1 MVRIGVFVKEVLDVD
16 QLRVDPNTRE
26 PKLSELPTKV
36 NTFDKH
42 AIEEAVRLKG
52 ELSDAQVSVLSV
64 KGQKL
69 KETVKEPLAM
79 GADDAFVV
87 PYDGDLDGRGT
98 ARVMAKLIEKHGPF
112 DLIFCGEVS
121 LDVNAGEVPMRVAA
135 LLDMEFVW
143 NAKKIIGVEDGTI
156 TLIRDADQDE
166 EVKVQTPAIVSMNDE
181 MNNPRLPALMQILAA
196 GKKPIQEASIE
207 DLGLSKEDLEP
218 IVKVVENK
226 APQTDRKQ
234 IILEGD
240 DREEKLV
247 EALKKEGIL

>member
-16 QLRVDPNTRE
+16 QLRVDPESRE
-26 PKLSELPTKV
+26 PKLAGLPPKV

-42 AIEEAVRLKG
+42 AVEEAVRIKG
-52 ELSDAQVSVLSV
+52 EVSDAKVTVLSV

-79 GADDAFVV
+79 GADDAIVV
-87 PYDGDLDGRGT
+87 PYEGELDGRST
-98 ARVMAKLIEKHGPF
+98 ARVLAKLIEKHGPF

-135 LLDMEFVW
+135 ILGAEFVW
-143 NAKKIIGVEDGTI
+143 NAKKIVSVGDGAV
-156 TLIRDADQDE
+156 TLVRDADQDE
-166 EVKVQTPAIVSMNDE
+166 EVKVPLPAVVSMNDE
-181 MNNPRLPALMQILAA
+181 INNPRLPALMQILAA
-196 GKKPIQEASIE
+196 GKKPIQEVSVE
-207 DLGLSKEDLEP
+207 DLGLSEEDLRP
-218 IVKVVENK
+218 IVRLVENK
-226 APQTDRKQ
+226 APKSERKQ
-234 IILEGD
+234 MMFEGD